1 MAFIRTTT
9 FALTR
14 EEADEF
20 RPGKLVYS
28 AVIGGRKFICQTLNG
43 LISTAVWRSVN
54 PAGKVVITIFTE
66 WSTMEDLQ
74 AYARQP
80 TIRELEDQLATETE
94 PLTVMVYENIG

>member
-9 FALTR
+9 FAMTR
-14 EEADEF
+14 EDAEEL

-28 AVIGGRKFICQTLNG
+28 AIVGGRKFICQTLNG
-43 LISTAVWRSVN
+43 LIATGVWRSVN
-54 PAGKVVITIFTE
+54 PSGKVVFTIFTE
-66 WSTMEDLQ
+66 WSTMDDLQ

-80 TIRELEDQLATETE
+80 TIRELEEQLATETE

>member
-9 FALTR
+9 IAMSR
-14 EEADEF
+14 EEAEEI

-28 AVIGGRKFICQTLNG
+28 ALIGGRKFICQTLNG

-54 PAGKVVITIFTE
+54 PQGKVVFTIFTE

-80 TIRELEDQLATETE
+80 TIRELEEQLATKED

>member
-9 FALTR
+9 IAMSR
-14 EEADEF
+14 EEADEI

-28 AVIGGRKFICQTLNG
+28 ALIGGRKFICQTLNG

-54 PAGKVVITIFTE
+54 PQGKVVFTIFTE

-80 TIRELEDQLATETE
+80 TIRELEEQLATEAD